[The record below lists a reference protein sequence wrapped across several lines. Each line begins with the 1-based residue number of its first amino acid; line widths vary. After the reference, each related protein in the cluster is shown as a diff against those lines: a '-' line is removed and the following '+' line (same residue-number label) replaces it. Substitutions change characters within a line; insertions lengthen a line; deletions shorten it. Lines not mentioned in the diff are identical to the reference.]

1 MDTVETS
8 ALRTMMDI
16 CENPDVRQGIQCAL
30 DFIEVSGYYNLTDW
44 NAMSEEEQKEDVLN
58 YMKDCPK
65 KKPRIWYFA
74 HNSSL
79 EYAVVIAKSE
89 EEAIEKLKIRRKE
102 IFEKESYFNAQEWNV
117 EEFTEDMY
125 SGVLYFS

>member
-44 NAMSEEEQKEDVLN
+44 NAMSEEEQREDVLN

-65 KKPRIWYFA
+65 KRPKIWYFT

-79 EYAVVIAKSE
+79 EYAVVFADSK
-89 EEAIEKLKIRRKE
+89 EAAFEKLKSRRKD
-102 IFEKESYFNAQEWNV
+102 SYFDTLEWNV
-117 EEFTEDMY
+117 EEFTEDKY

>member
-8 ALRTMMDI
+8 ALRTMI
-16 CENPDVRQGIQCAL
+16 EVCENPDVKQGIQCAL
-30 DFIEVSGYYNLTDW
+30 DFIKVSGYYNLTDW
-44 NAMSEEEQKEDVLN
+44 NAMSEEEQREDVLN

-89 EEAIEKLKIRRKE
+89 EEAFEKLKDRR
-102 IFEKESYFNAQEWNV
+102 KESYFDAQEWNV
-117 EEFTEDMY
+117 EEFTEDKY

>member
-1 MDTVETS
+1 MDNVETS
-8 ALRTMMDI
+8 ALRTMMEV

-30 DFIEVSGYYNLTDW
+30 NFIEVSGYYNLTDW
-44 NAMSEEEQKEDVLN
+44 DAMSEEEQKKDVLN

-65 KKPRIWYFA
+65 KRPKIWYFT

-79 EYAVVIAKSE
+79 EYAVVLADSK
-89 EEAIEKLKIRRKE
+89 EEAFEKLKSRR
-102 IFEKESYFNAQEWNV
+102 KESYFDTQEWNV
-117 EEFTEDMY
+117 EEFTEDKY

>member
-44 NAMSEEEQKEDVLN
+44 NAMSEEEQREDVLN

-65 KKPRIWYFA
+65 KRPKIWYFTHA
-74 HNSSL
+74 PSL
-79 EYAVVIAKSE
+79 EYAVVFADSK
-89 EEAIEKLKIRRKE
+89 EEAFEKLKDRR
-102 IFEKESYFNAQEWNV
+102 KESYFDTQEWNV
-117 EEFTEDMY
+117 EEFTEDKY

>member
-44 NAMSEEEQKEDVLN
+44 NAMSEEEQREDVLN

-65 KKPRIWYFA
+65 KRPKIWYFT

-79 EYAVVIAKSE
+79 EYAVVFADSK
-89 EEAIEKLKIRRKE
+89 EEAFEKLKSRRKD
-102 IFEKESYFNAQEWNV
+102 SYFDTQEWNV
-117 EEFTEDMY
+117 EEFTEDKY